1 MNTCRHRSKNKLGN
15 CETID
20 WNQIHAIKYH
30 YNAWF
35 SLEMQRDLIETKYT
49 TRASCSAWKET
60 HTHTHTHTSQK
71 PSKIAAAENLF
82 PSLYAIGTAMN
93 VFITY
98 DIYKTLFNTEIYRYL
113 EVFWEPP
120 CFCVFW
126 GKCFERN
133 SDFMFSIST
142 ITLQCC

>member
-1 MNTCRHRSKNKLGN
+1 MWNYRLKSNPRNKIPLQCLVFSRNAKKSHR
-15 CETID
+15 D
-20 WNQIHAIKYH
+20 QIILQGYFALSEK
-30 YNAWF
+30 
-35 SLEMQRDLIETKYT
+35 K
-49 TRASCSAWKET
+49 
-60 HTHTHTHTSQK
+60 HTHTHTSQK

>member
-35 SLEMQRDLIETKYT
+35 SLEMQRDLIETKLYHKGILLCLK
-49 TRASCSAWKET
+49 RN
-60 HTHTHTHTSQK
+60 THTHTHTSQK
-71 PSKIAAAENLF
+71 PSKISAAENLF
-82 PSLYAIGTAMN
+82 PSLYAIGTAIN

-113 EVFWEPP
+113 EIFWEPP

-126 GKCFERN
+126 GKYFERN

-142 ITLQCC
+142 ITLQYC

>member
-1 MNTCRHRSKNKLGN
+1 MQLWNYRLKSNPHDKIPLQCLVFSRNTKKFHR
-15 CETID
+15 D
-20 WNQIHAIKYH
+20 QIILQRYFALPEKKHA
-30 YNAWF
+30 
-35 SLEMQRDLIETKYT
+35 
-49 TRASCSAWKET
+49 
-60 HTHTHTHTSQK
+60 HTHTSHK

-126 GKCFERN
+126 GKYFERN

-142 ITLQCC
+142 IILQCC

>member
-1 MNTCRHRSKNKLGN
+1 MWNYWLKSNPRNKIPLQCLVFSRNAKRSHRDQIYYKGILLCLKRNTH
-15 CETID
+15 
-20 WNQIHAIKYH
+20 
-30 YNAWF
+30 
-35 SLEMQRDLIETKYT
+35 
-49 TRASCSAWKET
+49 T

-113 EVFWEPP
+113 EIFWEPP

-126 GKCFERN
+126 GKYFERN

-142 ITLQCC
+142 IILQCC

>member
-1 MNTCRHRSKNKLGN
+1 MPGFLQKCKEIS
-15 CETID
+15 
-20 WNQIHAIKYH
+20 
-30 YNAWF
+30 
-35 SLEMQRDLIETKYT
+35 QRPNILQGHLALPEK
-49 TRASCSAWKET
+49 KHT

-113 EVFWEPP
+113 EIF
-120 CFCVFW
+120 
-126 GKCFERN
+126 
-133 SDFMFSIST
+133 
-142 ITLQCC
+142 